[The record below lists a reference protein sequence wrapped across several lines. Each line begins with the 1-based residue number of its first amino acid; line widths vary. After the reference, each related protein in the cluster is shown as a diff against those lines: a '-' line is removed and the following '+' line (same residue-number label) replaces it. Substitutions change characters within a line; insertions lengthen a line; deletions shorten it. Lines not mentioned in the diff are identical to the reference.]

1 MNRPIRPG
9 TVAPPN
15 ANYELA
21 VASPAGSAMLHT
33 AGIVGFEVDGSMRPT
48 IGEQAARVWEII
60 DALLLEAGFDR
71 SDIVSYTT
79 YVVAGEDLDTVMR
92 VRDDFFGDHRAASTL
107 VTVPQLADPAWK
119 VEVSAVAARQA

>member
-9 TVAPPN
+9 TVAPAN

-48 IGEQAARVWEII
+48 IAEQAKRVWEII
-60 DALLLEAGFDR
+60 DALLLEAGFAR
-71 SDIVSYTT
+71 TDIVSYTT
-79 YVVAGEDLDTVMR
+79 YVVTGEDLVAVMR

-107 VTVPQLADPAWK
+107 VTVPQLAHPDWK
-119 VEVSAVAARQA
+119 VEVAAIASRQD